1 MTFIPEDVSDEIKNV
16 IIYGVG
22 YDRRKEEDIPDEY
35 FDGEGSVYQLDK
47 NGNRVYPAEE
57 NCEVEAM
64 PSELPSNV
72 FRLKTV
78 RGSKEL

>member
-1 MTFIPEDVSDEIKNV
+1 MFMLSCLKFKLSSMHIVL
-16 IIYGVG
+16 
-22 YDRRKEEDIPDEY
+22 
-35 FDGEGSVYQLDK
+35 LDK

-72 FRLKTV
+72 FRLKTA
-78 RGSKEL
+78 RGE